1 MIVERRSPVTGRIN
15 SMDLPVTE
23 EQIQAWRDGGLIQK
37 VMPHLSGTEREFLMT
52 GMTEEEWT
60 SMFGEDDGLE
70 GEE

>member
-37 VMPHLSGTEREFLMT
+37 VMPHLSEAEREFLMT
-52 GMTEEEWT
+52 GMTEAEWDA
-60 SMFGEDDGLE
+60 MFGGEDSPEEE
-70 GEE
+70 G